1 LFFLEEGKGEDKV
14 ETIIKDDPVLQ
25 KLHSD
30 YSKFTADDKMRDLYE
45 ARKKREYDEL
55 SRLQSARKEGMEE
68 GLEQTAWNMLVKG
81 YEITEIAELTGLSV
95 EELEKLSRE

>member
-1 LFFLEEGKGEDKV
+1 V

-68 GLEQTAWNMLVKG
+68 GLEQTARNMLKDGMQIDKIVL
-81 YEITEIAELTGLSV
+81 YTGLSV
-95 EELEKLSRE
+95 EELEKLRSE